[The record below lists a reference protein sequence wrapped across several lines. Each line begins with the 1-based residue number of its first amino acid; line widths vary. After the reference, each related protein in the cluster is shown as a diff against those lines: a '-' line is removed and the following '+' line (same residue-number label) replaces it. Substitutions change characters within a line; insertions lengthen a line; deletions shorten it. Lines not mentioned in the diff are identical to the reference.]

1 MWSHLVFHRIITCVL
16 FYRLDFSQSSASVL
30 RSLILRGAKWLVL
43 RNTVNYGQAHNGSP
57 NIFSSNVMYF
67 LPPVVHWLCVCA
79 RACVHACILTRGVF
93 QVSTDV
99 TFVILLY
106 CEIIFVKYPKA
117 WEDCSP
123 SLYESLDYCLCI
135 IHTSWYL
142 SISMTRNLLIYFL

>member
-67 LPPVVHWLCVCA
+67 LPPVVRWLCVCA
-79 RACVHACILTRGVF
+79 RACVHACILTRDVF

-99 TFVILLY
+99 HLSYYYTVKSYSWNTLKLEKIAHPLFMSHLITVYASSTLLD
-106 CEIIFVKYPKA
+106 I
-117 WEDCSP
+117 
-123 SLYESLDYCLCI
+123 CLFQWQE
-135 IHTSWYL
+135 TY
-142 SISMTRNLLIYFL
+142 